1 MSSPRACVRA
11 QRGFTLVELLTALA
25 IMAITASITVP
36 VFAAPSRLAAAD
48 AAASFAV
55 VLRHA
60 QAEAQ
65 ADGSRLRVALTADG
79 SGYSVLRVGAA
90 EVVEQTG
97 LFGGARCSTNYPGG
111 SVDFGPAGWPL
122 TIGTGTP
129 RAGTFHFSPGSG
141 LSVVV
146 QMADRIHR
154 T

>member
-1 MSSPRACVRA
+1 MSSPHAPVRA

-25 IMAITASITVP
+25 VMAITASITVP
-36 VFAAPSRLAAAD
+36 VFGAPSRLAAAD

-65 ADGSRLRVALTADG
+65 TDACRLRVALTADG
-79 SGYSVLRVGAA
+79 SGYSVVRVANP
-90 EVVEQTG
+90 ELIEQTG
-97 LFGGARCSTNYPGG
+97 EFCGARCSTNYPGG

-122 TIGTGTP
+122 AVGTGTP
-129 RAGTFHFSPGSG
+129 RAGTFHFSPGSDR
-141 LSVVV
+141 SVVV
-146 QMADRIHR
+146 QMAGRIHR